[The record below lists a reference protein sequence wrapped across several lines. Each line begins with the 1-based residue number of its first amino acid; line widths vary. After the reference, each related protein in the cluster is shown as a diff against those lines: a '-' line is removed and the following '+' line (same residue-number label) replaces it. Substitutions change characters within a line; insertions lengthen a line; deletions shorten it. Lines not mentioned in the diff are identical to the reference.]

1 MPHLRVWAVIK
12 LPAYDADAITLCNTI
27 PAMVLDIPPQAG
39 VGRGDGWHVWP
50 VVPPDF
56 TSSGLPVSASQ
67 DGHPH
72 HRRVGGVSDP
82 VHVAQYLSLGAT
94 AVQVGTATLLDFH
107 TPVRIA
113 EGLTKATME
122 N

>member
-1 MPHLRVWAVIK
+1 MLRTK
-12 LPAYDADAITLCNTI
+12 LPVWFPQLPPVTLCNTI
-27 PAMVLDIPPQAG
+27 PALVLDDDHKPVLGAVTGGMSGPWFRPISQAAVYQAAQAKTGIPIIG
-39 VGRGDGWHVWP
+39 
-50 VVPPDF
+50 
-56 TSSGLPVSASQ
+56 
-67 DGHPH
+67 
-72 HRRVGGVSDP
+72 VGGVSDP

-94 AVQVGTATLLDFH
+94 AVQVGTATLQDFH